1 MTKHKINPDGIPS
14 EEILNQISDKD
25 LSLDAKTNAEKER
38 IERLMKF
45 FDDHG
50 IDYGKFNG
58 EVPKVKL
65 DSKAYPNDNQYLNV
79 PGQRDTSKW
88 LETVKEIYF
97 KEKNGTDRVQA
108 LRQVTSSW
116 NDTETFDFMNWLRYY
131 ESGTHLKYKVAQSFH
146 SVYENGDPGYFLHI
160 KKDPDKTPAAL
171 INGNDID
178 MAKDNAQE
186 SMSNSE
192 KKSII
197 EKQRSKI
204 IGRLDS
210 AEKLLRSTDGQ
221 LFAGKELESLMESIY
236 ALKKKIQLVN
246 KISMSVRL
254 YEDMIVREANVLFRN
269 GFAKAASTLY
279 SIAQTPGGIPAA
291 VPPAP
296 PSQPSGSVG
305 GLPAMGPGQPQTPP
319 ESAPNDKSVI
329 PKKKPKAINEFLNG
343 IETANITTEKDKQVA
358 DDYLEVYDDED
369 VLQVI
374 DNGEELIAKGQEVP
388 APEAPAPEPTAPV
401 APESENLEVSE
412 DDINKP
418 ELKPA
423 TRDFDNIIDAAFANL
438 TVSDVV
444 VKLED
449 LAKIFKTREVPRQ
462 LSLVDMMLDSLG
474 LASYFPSL
482 SEATNKAL
490 ESNNYISTRIED
502 ILSKLRG
509 SMKTNDIDLKGEEA
523 PKSNSDVDGVK
534 QNLKTR
540 EDKEKARKQ
549 MRKDVENEELDG
561 KNKETP
567 EIDIEEDM
575 SEPEAPAEKPM
586 PAPAVKPAQPPV
598 TTPKPLV

>member
-1 MTKHKINPDGIPS
+1 MTKHKINSDGIPS
-14 EEILNQISDKD
+14 TEILNQTSDED
-25 LSLDAKTNAEKER
+25 LALTNETKER
-38 IERLMKF
+38 IESLMKF
-45 FDDHG
+45 FDDYG
-50 IDYGKFNG
+50 INYEKFNG
-58 EVPKVKL
+58 EVPKIKL

-79 PGQRDTSKW
+79 PGQRDTNKW
-88 LETVKEIYF
+88 LETVKELYF
-97 KEKNGTDRVQA
+97 KEKNGTNRVQA

-131 ESGTHLKYKVAQSFH
+131 ESGSHLKYKVAQSFH

-246 KISMSVRL
+246 KISISVRL

-269 GFAKAASTLY
+269 GFTKAANTLY
-279 SIAQTPGGIPAA
+279 SIAQTPGGVPAV
-291 VPPAP
+291 VPPAS

-358 DDYLEVYDDED
+358 DDLEVYDAED
-369 VLQVI
+369 VLEVI
-374 DNGEELIAKGQEVP
+374 DNGEELIAKGQEIP
-388 APEAPAPEPTAPV
+388 APKPV
-401 APESENLEVSE
+401 APVKTDSENLEVSE
-412 DDINKP
+412 SDINKP

-423 TRDFDNIIDAAFANL
+423 TKDFDNIIDSAFANL

-509 SMKTNDIDLKGEEA
+509 SMKTNEIDLKGEEV
-523 PKSNSDVDGVK
+523 PKSNSEVDGIK
-534 QNLKTR
+534 QNLKTQ

-549 MRKDVENEELDG
+549 MRKDVENEELEG
-561 KNKETP
+561 KVKETP
-567 EIDIEEDM
+567 EINIEEDM
-575 SEPEAPAEKPM
+575 AEPETPA
-586 PAPAVKPAQPPV
+586 AKPAAPV
-598 TTPKPLV
+598 AKPVAPTTPKPLV